1 MSQDFYEQLL
11 NKLET
16 AMDAIID
23 PESSFPDNPCLD
35 WICPALLILDVMTQP
50 ILFDKENIVESLR
63 EIRLH
68 EENTKNQDDPTPP
81 IITQQIKTYLIQRFG
96 LKPKDF
102 GTDEISLGYGGGTI
116 PTSSQFLPLEIENGL
131 TPGLALRSLNFSI
144 RLMRSLKSNSKRA
157 IGVYQA
163 LMQLLVHLTRIA
175 EVFPIID
182 LFFTDISYGSIS

>member
-1 MSQDFYEQLL
+1 
-11 NKLET
+11 
-16 AMDAIID
+16 MDTIID

-68 EENTKNQDDPTPP
+68 EENTKDQDDSTPP
-81 IITQQIKTYLIQRFG
+81 IITHQIKTYLIQRFG

-102 GTDEISLGYGGGTI
+102 ATDEISLGTI

-175 EVFPIID
+175 EVFPILD
-182 LFFTDISYGSIS
+182 LFFTGISYGSISWI